1 MDAFQ
6 GSEKDII
13 IYSNVRSNKEGK
25 VGFIKQQE
33 RVNVMFSR
41 AKRLLIIIGD
51 IEFVN
56 SEQIDNNK
64 FPDIIKYIKK
74 HKEKCLIV
82 DYEVED
88 EK

>member
-1 MDAFQ
+1 
-6 GSEKDII
+6 
-13 IYSNVRSNKEGK
+13 
-25 VGFIKQQE
+25 
-33 RVNVMFSR
+33 MFSR